1 MAPGEGCRNLR
12 QRRLR
17 FPIWNFPRSTISKMV
32 EERFIRSAT
41 SSQHLLAGV
50 LTTSLKNRKWG
61 EREDFLE
68 ITSADRIG
76 AILPLLG
83 KSIAPGFP
91 PDSTFLGTA
100 GQKRFASAIR
110 SSHECSTRS
119 LPGNSCNDV
128 CRARRNGARHFTGFT
143 TRSPSDSSRIKESE
157 FLAATARTKPTSVK
171 TQTHHHQFFQNK
183 IHPPQRRRLR
193 R

>member
-1 MAPGEGCRNLR
+1 
-12 QRRLR
+12 
-17 FPIWNFPRSTISKMV
+17 MV

-61 EREDFLE
+61 ERKDFFE

-100 GQKRFASAIR
+100 GQER
-110 SSHECSTRS
+110 SCIGNKEC
-119 LPGNSCNDV
+119 P
-128 CRARRNGARHFTGFT
+128 
-143 TRSPSDSSRIKESE
+143 
-157 FLAATARTKPTSVK
+157 
-171 TQTHHHQFFQNK
+171 
-183 IHPPQRRRLR
+183 
-193 R
+193 